1 MTANRPPDRRSR
13 SAGRNVQICCTVI
26 AVISVLLGIWG
37 IHVSTSR
44 GYVLAVVAAIA
55 LLGVG
60 TVLLAGHLR
69 SR

>member
-1 MTANRPPDRRSR
+1 
-13 SAGRNVQICCTVI
+13 VQICCTVI

>member
-1 MTANRPPDRRSR
+1 
-13 SAGRNVQICCTVI
+13 
-26 AVISVLLGIWG
+26 VISVLLGIWG

-60 TVLLAGHLR
+60 VVLLAGHLR